1 MVPTCDDTMG
11 VRMVMSVV
19 KKLEGI
25 DARQFQKRVIKAG
38 RINSTEDAI

>member
-1 MVPTCDDTMG
+1 
-11 VRMVMSVV
+11 MSVV

-38 RINSTEDAI
+38 RINSTEDAIEILERAELEY